1 MEQTLQALGGILL
14 KAVPTIVIV
23 LLLHFYLK
31 SMLFKPLEKVLKQRD
46 EATGGARKA
55 AEASLARAEQ
65 KAAEYENA
73 IREARAEVYREQEQA
88 RANLVAD
95 QESRL
100 KESRQR
106 MKEMIEQARQEIE
119 AEAATARQNLRGETA
134 ELADRITASVLSGRA
149 S

>member
-14 KAVPTIVIV
+14 KAIPTVVIV

-31 SMLFKPLEKVLKQRD
+31 SMLFKPLEKVLRQRD

-65 KAAEYENA
+65 KAAEYETA

-88 RANLVAD
+88 RAALIAS
-95 QESRL
+95 QEAQIKDAR
-100 KESRQR
+100 KR
-106 MKEMIEQARQEIE
+106 MDAMIAGARTEIE
-119 AEAATARQNLRGETA
+119 AETSAARQNLAGHTS
-134 ELADRITASVLSGRA
+134 ELADQITHSVLSGRVA
-149 S
+149 